1 MIVPA
6 LDPVGYVDHFRA
18 RVLQDALT
26 SALSSYWLRRADS
39 FASVGTER
47 CDAIALACR
56 NHASICI
63 FQDVDILDDLLR
75 EAS

>member
-39 FASVGTER
+39 FASVGTAR

-56 NHASICI
+56 RHAEIVE
-63 FQDVDILDDLLR
+63 FQDVEILNDLLE
-75 EAS
+75 EAA